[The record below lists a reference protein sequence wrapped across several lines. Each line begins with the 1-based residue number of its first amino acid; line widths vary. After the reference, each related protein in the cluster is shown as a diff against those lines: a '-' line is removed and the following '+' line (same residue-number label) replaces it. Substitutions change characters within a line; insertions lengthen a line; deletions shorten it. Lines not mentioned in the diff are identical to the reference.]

1 MYLVDVDES
10 GDVGS
15 KMGSSRYFALS
26 GLVVHELR
34 WHDTLDSII
43 AFRRRARAKDGLK
56 LREEIHANHF
66 IHRPGNLARIA
77 KSMRLRLL
85 RDVVDFQAGLPHVS
99 ILNVLIDKEGRPA
112 DYDIFQSAWRALIQR
127 FENTISQRNFAGPRN
142 AQDLGLLVVDQTEEA
157 GLRNLTRKMR
167 VCNPVPNM
175 GGGGYRQLP
184 IKTIVEDAVHRDS
197 LHSYFIQLA
206 DVNAYFLYQ
215 KHAPAGYIRK
225 KGARH
230 YFARLDPALCKV
242 ASLTDAQ
249 GIVRL

>member
-34 WHDTLDSII
+34 WHDALDSII

-99 ILNVLIDKEGRPA
+99 ILNVLIDKEGKPA

-167 VCNPVPNM
+167 VYNPVPNM
-175 GGGGYRQLP
+175 GG
-184 IKTIVEDAVHRDS
+184 
-197 LHSYFIQLA
+197 
-206 DVNAYFLYQ
+206 AYFLYQ
-215 KHAPAGYIRK
+215 MHAPAGYVRK